1 MTIPAPNSISPRVC
15 RSKTGALNTACH
27 QRRARELRRQ
37 AIQQW
42 IDALARLVMRCW
54 RAVAQCVR
62 SWAAQRELA
71 ALDERTLHDLGLTHG
86 DLPAIA
92 DGSFYIDETRRQRSI
107 DKTPHDTSTSTKR
120 DKQ

>member
-1 MTIPAPNSISPRVC
+1 MTIPTPDNISPRAC
-15 RSKTGALNTACH
+15 RSKTGAQNAACH
-27 QRRARELRRQ
+27 ERRARELRRQ

-42 IDALARLVMRCW
+42 LNALTRLLMRCW
-54 RAVAQCVR
+54 RAMGQGLR
-62 SWAAQRELA
+62 TWAAQRELA